1 MASDFSSR
9 PSLSPLP
16 AIAAELVGFST
27 CPSCHTIDATVTNVA
42 VNGGA
47 DWQCGRCGQTW
58 DAVRLATAAAYGA
71 WLSRRTNPS
80 HHRSMTARGGA

>member
-1 MASDFSSR
+1 MASDSSSR

-16 AIAAELVGFST
+16 AIAAGVRGFAT
-27 CPSCHTIDATVTNVA
+27 CPSCHTSDAIVTNVA

-47 DWQCGRCGQTW
+47 DDNVADVVRRGTPFPWPPPAAYG
-58 DAVRLATAAAYGA
+58 VRLAQ
-71 WLSRRTNPS
+71 RMNPP